1 MPQPRLFLLDGHA
14 QLYKAYHAVAP
25 LTNSRGE
32 PTGAIYGFMQT
43 FHRIRR
49 EYQPDHLAVVFDP
62 PGKSFRADVLPS
74 YKANRPPQPPELT
87 AQFALLKDLLAA
99 MQVPVFEVPPFEA
112 DDVLATLASWAVAHG
127 GEAMIVSVDKD
138 LLQVVRPGIR
148 VLREHLGKIDI
159 LDEAGVREK
168 MGVAPHQVPDF
179 LGLLGDTSDNIPG
192 VPGIGKKRAADLLA
206 EFPDLETLIA
216 QAHDKTKPKFWVS
229 LAENA
234 DAARLSRQL
243 ATVRQDVPLQ
253 TDWDALAWTYRDS
266 PPLRELLE
274 RLEFRSHLDELG
286 APLSVPPTR
295 VVDYAIIRNLD
306 ELDRALADLR
316 SSRRAALDTETTGL
330 DPFCNELLGI
340 SLSTKPHQAVY
351 IPLLG
356 PQTPEGLD
364 LPAVRERLAPL
375 LTDHDIEWI
384 AHNWRF
390 DYKVLAIAGFAPG
403 DIAFDTMIAAYLLD
417 PERESK
423 GLKALGAEILGIRMT
438 EYAEVAGGTD
448 DLVTLATVDVQKVG
462 EYACADAD
470 VTRQLADHFAPR
482 LEAAE
487 LRTLL
492 DDIEMPLASVL
503 ARMELEGVR
512 LDHPWFAQ
520 LSREVAARLAQLR
533 DHIHA
538 LVGRPFNI
546 NSPKQLA
553 QILFEEK
560 GFTGTKKTTTGFSTD
575 VTVLEGLA
583 ATGDPLPVA
592 LLEYRQLEKLRSTYI
607 DALPG
612 MVNPRTGR
620 IHTSFNQTIAATGR
634 LSSSDPNLQNIP
646 VRTDEG
652 RKIRRGFIARD
663 DGWTLLAADYSQIE
677 LRILAHMSGDTA
689 LVHAFA
695 TGKDIHTLTA
705 SKVFRVQPDD
715 VTAQMRSA
723 AKAINFGIIYGM
735 TAFRLARDLDIPP
748 GRAQEFID
756 EYFRVY
762 EGVRR
767 FIDATLEDC
776 RRNGFVRT
784 LMGRRRAIPDIHST
798 HHNTRQAA
806 ERIAVNTP
814 IQGTSADMI
823 KLAMIRIDRRIR
835 REGLNARMILQV
847 HDELIFDAPEHE
859 LDSLRPLVVEEMRN
873 ALPLSVPIQVDV
885 STGPTWAD
893 L

>member
-1 MPQPRLFLLDGHA
+1 MSQPRLFLLDGHA

-87 AQFALLKDLLAA
+87 AQFNVLKDLLAA

-127 GEAMIVSVDKD
+127 GEAMVVSVDKD

-168 MGVAPHQVPDF
+168 MGVSPRQVPDF

-206 EFPDLETLIA
+206 EFPDLETLIVEA
-216 QAHDKTKPKFWVS
+216 QGRTKPKFWVS
-229 LAENA
+229 LAESA

-243 ATVRQDVPLQ
+243 ATVRHDVPLEAN
-253 TDWDALAWTYRDS
+253 WDALAWSYRDS
-266 PPLRELLE
+266 PALRDVLE
-274 RLEFRSHLDELG
+274 RLEFRSYLEELG
-286 APLSVPPTR
+286 GPKPVAAPR
-295 VVDYAIIRNLD
+295 VVDYAIVRTLD
-306 ELDRALADLR
+306 ELDRVLADVR
-316 SSRRAALDTETTGL
+316 ASGRAALDTETTGL
-330 DPFCNELLGI
+330 DPHRDDLLGI
-340 SLSTKPHQAVY
+340 SLSSQPHQGAY
-351 IPLLG
+351 IPLAG
-356 PQTPEGLD
+356 PQAPEGLA
-364 LPAVRERLAPL
+364 LEVVRARLAPL
-375 LTDHDIEWI
+375 LADPAIEWI

-390 DYKVLAIAGFAPG
+390 DYKVLAVTGFAPG

-423 GLKALGAEILGIRMT
+423 GLKGLGSEILGIRMT
-438 EYAEVAGGTD
+438 EYAEIAGGTD

-470 VTRQLADHFAPR
+470 VTRQLADYFAPR
-482 LEAAE
+482 LDAAE
-487 LRTLL
+487 LRPLFG
-492 DDIEMPLASVL
+492 DIEMPLASVL

-512 LDHPWFAQ
+512 LDRAWFAE
-520 LSREVAARLAQLR
+520 LSREVAARLTQLR
-533 DHIHA
+533 DQIHMLA
-538 LVGRPFNI
+538 GRPFNI

-560 GFTGTKKTTTGFSTD
+560 GFAGTKKTTTGFSTD

-592 LLEYRQLEKLRSTYI
+592 LLEYRQLEKLRGTYI

-612 MVNPRTGR
+612 MVNARTGR
-620 IHTSFNQTIAATGR
+620 IHTSFNQTVAATGR

-663 DGWTLLAADYSQIE
+663 AGWTLLAADYSQIE
-677 LRILAHMSGDTA
+677 LRILAHMSGDPA

-705 SKVFRVQPDD
+705 SKVFRVEPAD
-715 VTAQMRSA
+715 VTSQMRGA

-735 TAFRLARDLDIPP
+735 TAFRLGRDLDIPP

-767 FIDATLEDC
+767 FIDSTLEDC
-776 RRNGFVRT
+776 RRTGFVRT

-798 HHNTRQAA
+798 NHNTRQAA
-806 ERIAVNTP
+806 ERVAVNTP

-835 REGLNARMILQV
+835 REGLAARMILQV
-847 HDELIFDAPEHE
+847 HDELIFDAPDHE
-859 LDSLRPLVVEEMRN
+859 LDALRPLVVEEMRN
-873 ALPLSVPIQVDV
+873 ALPLSVPIQIDV